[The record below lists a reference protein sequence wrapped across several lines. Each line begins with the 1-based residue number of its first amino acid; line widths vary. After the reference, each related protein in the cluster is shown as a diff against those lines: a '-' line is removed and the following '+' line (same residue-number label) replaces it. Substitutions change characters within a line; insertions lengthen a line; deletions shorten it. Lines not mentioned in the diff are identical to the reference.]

1 MGKKDKNVTES
12 ATQKGKPRRNT
23 FQFLGTQFDAL
34 NEETVK
40 HHVLFLILITIVMKF
55 VVVFF
60 TTTVFHSFID
70 YFDIGVYFNSA
81 TPLLQGQVPYVNYQF
96 EYPILTFIPI
106 LLAFIPA
113 VLTQNAAFFALA
125 FQFLM
130 VLCDIIIVLC
140 VYFIGLKIYHETTAF
155 YSGLIY
161 ATAFSTAYFIITK
174 SDAFPTTLLML
185 GILFTV
191 YRKSTFGYVWASAG
205 FFTKMFPAIALPF
218 MVLFNAKT
226 TTLKTELIAAGKI
239 FLAFCIVL
247 LLPLALIS
255 PATLSTY
262 LFATGGAIGVYVNTA
277 TYTLYAYLH
286 DVLSLGISTGTIS
299 AVMYGLMGFLLLLLV
314 YIAYADRKTKEK
326 TFLKF
331 VLCALFGLVFFTKF
345 HSPQYIVWFT
355 PLLAILVADDL
366 VKIGLFFLSQ
376 VLAYIEF
383 PLMFGSWYT
392 NLEYVNSVGSPGWYL
407 TLVFFTIEYLVLLA
421 LLYYTV
427 RPHDGIIK
435 RLKEFLP
442 ASMKTQE

>member
-1 MGKKDKNVTES
+1 
-12 ATQKGKPRRNT
+12 
-23 FQFLGTQFDAL
+23 
-34 NEETVK
+34 
-40 HHVLFLILITIVMKF
+40 
-55 VVVFF
+55 
-60 TTTVFHSFID
+60 
-70 YFDIGVYFNSA
+70 
-81 TPLLQGQVPYVNYQF
+81 
-96 EYPILTFIPI
+96 
-106 LLAFIPA
+106 
-113 VLTQNAAFFALA
+113 
-125 FQFLM
+125 
-130 VLCDIIIVLC
+130 
-140 VYFIGLKIYHETTAF
+140 
-155 YSGLIY
+155 
-161 ATAFSTAYFIITK
+161 
-174 SDAFPTTLLML
+174 ML

-191 YRKSTFGYVWASAG
+191 YRKNTFGYVWGSAG

-226 TTLKTELIAAGKI
+226 TSLKSELISAGKI

-277 TYTLYAYLH
+277 TFTLYAYLH
-286 DVLSLGISTGTIS
+286 DVLSLGVSTGTIS
-299 AVMYGLMGFLLLLLV
+299 AVMYGLMGFFLLLLV

-331 VLCALFGLVFFTKF
+331 VLCAIFGLVFFTKF

-392 NLEYVNSVGSPGWYL
+392 NLEYVNSAGSLRWYL

-427 RPHDGIIK
+427 RPYDGLIK

-442 ASMKTQE
+442 ASMKNQE